1 MSPLPTLNFP
11 ALLSLFFFSCSGHFG
26 KVSPRDV
33 TTATHH
39 CHSSIL
45 SSVTKWVIFGQSGKE
60 PEQNSVQVKP
70 TERPWHF
77 LGSLQFP
84 SLQYRWVMSRTSLGA
99 GAFWNITG
107 SIDPSSLSHRPIFSP
122 PSTNWV
128 PEMRLSQVAVTSH
141 CCLV

>member
-1 MSPLPTLNFP
+1 MGCFWSPFWGLGSTGEVSPPLCHSCSTS
-11 ALLSLFFFSCSGHFG
+11 LSLIT
-26 KVSPRDV
+26 V
-33 TTATHH
+33 THIWAVCEGAEAKLRASQAHLE
-39 CHSSIL
+39 I
-45 SSVTKWVIFGQSGKE
+45 
-60 PEQNSVQVKP
+60 
-70 TERPWHF
+70 HF

-84 SLQYRWVMSRTSLGA
+84 SLQYRWVMSRTSLCA